1 MIHETPKYR
10 LVGDNG
16 LLVELGERITPNVNC
31 RVQEL
36 MLLVQNELIKGV
48 IELNPG
54 FRWLLVIY
62 DPLVIAPTELI
73 PRITDLAAKAMDSRL
88 TYLPPVFVPFF

>member
-1 MIHETPKYR
+1 MGI
-10 LVGDNG
+10 
-16 LLVELGERITPNVNC
+16 
-31 RVQEL
+31 
-36 MLLVQNELIKGV
+36 
-48 IELNPG
+48 NPG

-62 DPLVIAPTELI
+62 DPLVIAPTELM